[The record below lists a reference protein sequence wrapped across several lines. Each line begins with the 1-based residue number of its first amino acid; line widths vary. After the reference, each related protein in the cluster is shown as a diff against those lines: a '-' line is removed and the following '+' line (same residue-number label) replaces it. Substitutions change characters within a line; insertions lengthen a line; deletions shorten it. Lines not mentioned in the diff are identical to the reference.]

1 MKRTVSKLLIRILL
15 PLIMVSPVRVYSQT
29 DCPPIDK
36 FGKAIFPIAEERM
49 KERFPEIRRS
59 LPTLSEYTDREI
71 TMIMRSMGNN
81 YYWKHDRPIA
91 PSKVGVLILA
101 HGVNGPGD
109 QLLYESMKPVA
120 QEYSTS
126 IAYGMSMMTSDHIS
140 CALQELQ
147 QEGVERI

>member
-1 MKRTVSKLLIRILL
+1 MKRTVRKLLIRILL
-15 PLIMVSPVRVYSQT
+15 PLIIVSPVRIYSQT

-91 PSKVGVLILA
+91 PQKS
-101 HGVNGPGD
+101 
-109 QLLYESMKPVA
+109 
-120 QEYSTS
+120 
-126 IAYGMSMMTSDHIS
+126 AY
-140 CALQELQ
+140 
-147 QEGVERI
+147 